1 MSTVL
6 ITPGPVTTVTL
17 NRPDVRNAFDERL
30 IQELTEWA
38 ASVPADG
45 SVRAVVLQGAGSVF
59 SAGADV
65 QWMSKMLGYSREENL
80 ADARRAAGLF
90 HAIDA
95 LPVPVIGRIH
105 GAALGGG
112 SGLAAVCDVVIAAE
126 DAVFGFTE
134 VVLGILPAMISPFV
148 VRKIGLSAAREL
160 CLSGA
165 RFSAARAREIGLVHE
180 VVAAERLDLAVDR
193 HVQLFRKA
201 APSAVAVTKKLLSAV
216 HGKAPADVLSLTVE
230 AIASQRVSPEG
241 QEGLRAFLD
250 KRTPSWAA
258 QGPGAKGPGP
268 NTGAGP
274 GAKGPSHDR

>member
-1 MSTVL
+1 MSCLL

-17 NRPDVRNAFDERL
+17 NRPAVRNAFDEHL
-30 IQELTEWA
+30 IQELTTWA
-38 ASVPADG
+38 VSVPADG
-45 SVRAVVLQGAGSVF
+45 SVRVVVLQGAGSVF

-65 QWMSKMLGYSREENL
+65 QWMSKMLGDSHEDNL
-80 ADARRAAGLF
+80 EDARRAAAMF
-90 HAIDA
+90 HALDS

-112 SGLAAVCDVVIAAE
+112 SGLAAVCDVAVAAE

-134 VVLGILPAMISPFV
+134 VVLGILPAMISPYV

-180 VVAAERLDLAVDR
+180 VVSAERLDLAVDR
-193 HVQLFRKA
+193 HVQQFRKA
-201 APSAVAVTKKLLSAV
+201 APSAIAATKKLLGAV
-216 HGKAPADVLSLTVE
+216 HGRRPADVMALTVA

-241 QEGLRAFLD
+241 QEGLRAFLE
-250 KRTPSWAA
+250 KRTPAWART
-258 QGPGAKGPGP
+258 GAK
-268 NTGAGP
+268 TE
-274 GAKGPSHDR
+274 